1 MTPRVLI
8 SVVLVG
14 LVLAGVAATGVRI
27 LLNFSHRQLELFCR
41 LRRRRE
47 LFGQILDLHEEVA
60 LAIEKVEVLGLSLL
74 ISGTTLL
81 AAPWWLN
88 APRSQQFS
96 TVVLAFLVLFSV
108 TSWLPSAIARQW
120 AAPLLLRTWPLWRG
134 LYAIVW
140 PLDWFLSGVHRLFRR
155 LAGQSPQPEKEEE
168 EDALEDEILTM
179 VSAGER
185 EGLLEAEMRDMIE
198 GVFELG
204 DADVS
209 DIMTPR
215 SRVDAIDVRMEWP
228 DILELVVRS
237 GRTRLP
243 VYQGSLDNV
252 IGVLYV
258 KDLLP
263 DLARQAGQPVRPLES
278 LLREPWLCPGTM
290 PLHELLSHFRSCR
303 KHLAVVVDEYQTV
316 LGVVT
321 IEDVLEEIVGEI
333 IDESDPEEELEEGI
347 RVLGGHRF
355 EVEGGVHVDLVN
367 ERLGLDLPEADD
379 FDTIAGYVV
388 RRLGYIPQPRESIE
402 HSGARITVLASH
414 ARAIVRLLVE
424 VPVGR
429 HKRGRSSD
437 ESSAPV

>member
-1 MTPRVLI
+1 MIPGVLG
-8 SVVLVG
+8 SMVVVG
-14 LVLAGVAATGVRI
+14 LLLTGVAATGVRI
-27 LLNFSHRQLELFCR
+27 LLNFSHRQLELYCR

-47 LFGQILDLHEEVA
+47 RFGQILDLHEEVA
-60 LAIEKVEVLGLSLL
+60 LAVEKCEVVGLGLL

-81 AAPWWLN
+81 ISPWWGVM
-88 APRSQQFS
+88 RYSQQFS
-96 TVVLAFLVLFSV
+96 AVVLCLLVLFSL

-120 AAPLLLRTWPLWRG
+120 AAPLLLRTWSLWRG
-134 LYAIVW
+134 IYAIFW
-140 PLDWFLSGVHRLFRR
+140 PLDEILAGVQRLFRR
-155 LAGQSPQPEKEEE
+155 LAGQSPQPEREEE

-204 DADVS
+204 DGDVS

-215 SRVDAIDVRMEWP
+215 ARVDAIDVRMEWP
-228 DILELVVRS
+228 AILALVIRS

-290 PLHELLSHFRSCR
+290 PLHELLGHFRSCR

-333 IDESDPEEELEEGI
+333 IDESDSEEELQEGI

-414 ARAIVRLLVE
+414 ARAIERLLVE
-424 VPVGR
+424 VSAKR
-429 HKRGRSSD
+429 AKRGRGSG
-437 ESSAPV
+437 ESAAPV